1 MEHTLRY
8 QSRSLPSFENAT
20 IGDVMHVGVIGV
32 PPEADIETVARAF
45 ASNRI
50 HCLVV
55 DGVISEDGRGERL
68 VWGTITHLDL
78 LRAGGARGAGLTA
91 ARLAA
96 TEAVTAYP
104 SDSLECAAQLMNE
117 HDVSHLV
124 ITSLESGRP
133 IGVVSAL
140 DLAATLAWGE

>member
-1 MEHTLRY
+1 MEHILRY
-8 QSRSLPSFENAT
+8 QNRPLPSFENAT

-32 PPEADIETVARAF
+32 PPEADIETIARAL

-55 DGVISEDGRGERL
+55 DGVIREDGRGERL
-68 VWGTITHLDL
+68 VWGTITDLDL
-78 LRAGGARGAGLTA
+78 LRAAGVRGEQLTA

-104 SDSLECAAQLMNE
+104 SDSLERAAQLMTE

-124 ITSLESGRP
+124 VTSLDSGRP

-140 DLAATLAWGE
+140 DLAATIAWGE